1 MWRGSGS
8 GGCSGIEGL
17 KQGYLEKGNQ
27 APMAQGRS
35 TEIISITKSIS
46 VEMIEWIRLSRLSI
60 KNSLTMVGSAIRH
73 QALRLRLH
81 AKYES

>member
-1 MWRGSGS
+1 MWRGFGS

-17 KQGYLEKGNQ
+17 IQGYLEKGNQ

-35 TEIISITKSIS
+35 TEIISVTQSIS
-46 VEMIEWIRLSRLSI
+46 IEVIKWIRISRLSI
-60 KNSLTMVGSAIRH
+60 KNSLTMVGSALRH
-73 QALRLRLH
+73 QELRLRLH